1 MTVGTDTYITLADAE
16 TYILAHVLSTKRTAW
31 AALSDSDKEI
41 LLMEA
46 AQTIDSMPLQGERLT
61 EAQKMEF
68 PRVKY
73 SNVREL
79 WPSARISY
87 DVPDAVKYAQVEI
100 AVDAAGGTSDRI
112 EMQRQGVKSYSISKL
127 SETFTGGA
135 QSIVSHKAREFL
147 KGWMAGSVRIC

>member
-31 AALSDSDKEI
+31 AALSDADKEI

-61 EAQKMEF
+61 EAQTMEF

-73 SNVREL
+73 SNVREV
-79 WPSARISY
+79 WPNTRIGY

-100 AVDAAGGTSDRI
+100 AVDAASGTSDRV

-135 QSIVSHKAREFL
+135 QSIVSHKARELL
-147 KGWMAGSVRIC
+147 KGWIAGSVRIC